1 MKRRSVNEC
10 NLCAAPGE
18 AEECNFLGE
27 ALWTRCADFEVHVI
41 TKQPSNTSQAT
52 VITGF
57 AVPWQRIFFVS
68 LVSAFDKV

>member
-57 AVPWQRIFFVS
+57 AVPWQMIFFVS
-68 LVSAFDKV
+68 LVSAFDIV

>member
-1 MKRRSVNEC
+1 MQFPGRSSLDEVC
-10 NLCAAPGE
+10 S
-18 AEECNFLGE
+18 
-27 ALWTRCADFEVHVI
+27 FEVHVI